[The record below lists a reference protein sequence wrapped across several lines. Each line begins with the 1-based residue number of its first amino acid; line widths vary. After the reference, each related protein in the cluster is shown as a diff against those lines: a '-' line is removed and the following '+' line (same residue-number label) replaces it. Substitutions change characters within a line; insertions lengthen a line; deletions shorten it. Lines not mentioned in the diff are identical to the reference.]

1 MLTKKVMII
10 DVATNGAW
18 GKPWAIAS
26 IVFNKNGGVDHK
38 FIANVGCESEEL
50 TNDYSVQHA
59 KRLGM
64 KATVK
69 DSKEALIKFINF
81 YMMHRSQVTVL
92 TYMGYISEANIFR
105 CAVDMDLL
113 KTNEAPYPLLDIA
126 SHLDAIGYASTSV
139 DEYNEIYDT
148 LDAYE
153 NDLKGM
159 HPHHPLYNCYAIFA
173 CYEHIKHTLGE
184 ALNT

>member
-1 MLTKKVMII
+1 MLTKKIMVV
-10 DVATNGAW
+10 DAATNGAW
-18 GKPWAIAS
+18 GTPWAISS
-26 IVFNKNGGVDHK
+26 IVFNENGGVAHK
-38 FIANVGCESEEL
+38 FIANIGCENEEL

-69 DSKEALIKFINF
+69 DSKEAIIKFINF
-81 YMMHRSQVTVL
+81 YLMHRSQVTVL
-92 TYMGYISEANIFR
+92 TYMGYIAEANIFR
-105 CAVDMDLL
+105 RAEDMGLL
-113 KTNEAPYPLLDIA
+113 KTNESPYPMLDIT
-126 SHLDAIGYASTSV
+126 SHLDAIGAASTNV

-153 NDLKGM
+153 GDLKKL

-173 CYEHIKHTLGE
+173 CYEHIKN
-184 ALNT
+184 AFSMF